1 MRKTLAYVLS
11 LAVILSMTMMPVGTF
26 AATGSAP
33 AAPTAV
39 KAVAK
44 TETSIKLS
52 WAGSSDAKGYAVYK
66 YDGKSYKKI
75 KTTASKSFTNTKL
88 KKNKA
93 YSYKIKAYKTVNG
106 KKVYSK
112 YSYKVKAVPKATS
125 SKKATN
131 VTKVV
136 LDKTALQMKTGETA
150 ELNVS
155 LKPNGKLVTNKIVWS
170 SSDKKVAAVDSEG
183 KVTAV
188 ATGNCTITA
197 RAHNGI
203 TAKADVN
210 VLTDLSMAEDI
221 SKMTAFT
228 KDATEYAE
236 KLGYELAY
244 NMDLADDK
252 TGFRTAGSDAEHK
265 TADYLANEFK
275 KIGLADVTKEAV
287 TVDKWQ
293 FNEAYMTLN
302 YKNKSGEAKTL
313 KIDDMVSY
321 AAQGTKQL
329 GGDYSSLEIADM
341 GRGTEAEYQAYYKKN
356 DCKDMSGK
364 IVLVGVDQWNDI
376 WIDGPYMEAAVQKAA
391 AIVTYPVGGYAS
403 YDDDTLNMQ
412 DICAPD
418 MKMPCTSITK
428 NDAVR
433 IKNVIENGT
442 AVKAELY
449 VDNEVGSQNGTSYNV
464 VGKIKGTANTGQQIL
479 VAAHYDKYFYGF
491 EDDCM
496 AIGLVAG
503 IAKTMIDSGFK
514 PANDIVFVAHGAEE
528 WGRFD
533 TSTDWAIGSWEMITK
548 VHPEWQGKTL
558 ALINFEMPGV
568 DSYNDNGVMRTTY
581 EVGGIG
587 KDLLASGLL
596 ANVKSFYKNGVVVK
610 NDDDELP
617 RTDCISYQ
625 FNGVPAFMPRQ
636 EDKSQWSKNRYH
648 TPRDDNNVT
657 DTKGDGV
664 HSKALIEYQMALYSA
679 LAMYIDGTPALEIDF
694 NSRCDDF
701 EQAIEGTEKYAT
713 ATSVAEYKAQL
724 AELRTAAK
732 ANLEEAKKINA
743 DYEAAYKADDAKA
756 MEAARAAGIKHN
768 TEALKAFKYVQD
780 EFMGLADYGDIEVH
794 HKCLQKNLD
803 LYDKV
808 VAALSDGN
816 ITEDD
821 IWIAADI
828 NGYYEN
834 YAYLYSDKV
843 CTMSNDLL
851 MNTKVESNWGS
862 NKMTLAI
869 KDSWKTTKNMYAKW
883 NEGVKDA
890 AEYKVF
896 ADEYRG
902 YMDTLKT
909 KLQVYVKSET
919 GAMKVLKTML

>member
-1 MRKTLAYVLS
+1 MRKILAYVLS
-11 LAVILSMTMMPVGTF
+11 LTVVLSMTMMPAGTF

-112 YSYKVKAVPKATS
+112 YSYKVKAVPKVTS
-125 SKKATN
+125 TKKATN

-170 SSDKKVAAVDSEG
+170 SSNKKVATVDSEG

-203 TAKADVN
+203 AAKAEIAVIADM
-210 VLTDLSMAEDI
+210 SMAGDI
-221 SKMTAFT
+221 SKMTEFT
-228 KDATEYAE
+228 KEAMEYAD
-236 KLGYELAY
+236 KLGYNLAY
-244 NMDLADDK
+244 DMKLADDK
-252 TGFRTAGSDAEHK
+252 TGFRTAGSDAEHR
-265 TADYLANEFK
+265 AAEYIVDEFK
-275 KIGLADVTKEAV
+275 KIGLTDVTKDAV

-293 FNEAYMTLN
+293 FNEAYMTLK
-302 YKNKSGEAKTL
+302 YKNKSGESKTL
-313 KIDDMVSY
+313 KIDDMISY

-329 GGDYSSLEIADM
+329 GGDYSSLEIVDM
-341 GRGTEAEYQAYYKKN
+341 GMGTEAEYQAYYKKN
-356 DCKDMSGK
+356 NCKDMSGK
-364 IVLVGVDQWNDI
+364 IALVGVDQWNET

-391 AIVTYPVGGYAS
+391 AIVTYPVGGYGQ
-403 YDDDTLNMQ
+403 YDDNTNNVQ

-418 MKMPCTSITK
+418 MKMPCTGICKS
-428 NDAVR
+428 DAIK
-433 IKNVIENGT
+433 IKNAIENGT
-442 AVKAELY
+442 EVKAELY
-449 VDNEVGSQNGTSYNV
+449 VDNEVGDETGTSYNV

-491 EDDCM
+491 EDDCV
-496 AIGLVAG
+496 AVGLVAG
-503 IAKTMIDSGFK
+503 IAKALIDSEFK
-514 PANDIVFVAHGAEE
+514 PANDIVFIAHGAEE
-528 WGRFD
+528 WGELD

-548 VHPEWQGKTL
+548 AHPEWQGKTL
-558 ALINFEMPGV
+558 ALINFELPAIDIFKTTGV
-568 DSYNDNGVMRTTY
+568 LRSSV
-581 EVGGIG
+581 ELGGIS
-587 KDLLASGLL
+587 KSLLNSGLL
-596 ANVKSFYKNGVVVK
+596 ANIEHFYKDGLIIA
-610 NDDDELP
+610 NDDEYTQ
-617 RTDCISYQ
+617 TDGISYQ
-625 FNGVPAFMPRQ
+625 FNGVPVFIPRQ
-636 EDKSQWSKNRYH
+636 DDRTTWTQNRYH
-648 TPRDDNNVT
+648 TPKDNNVEK

-664 HSKALIEYQMALYSA
+664 YSKALLEWQLALFAAMAI
-679 LAMYIDGTPALEIDF
+679 YIDGTPAIEYDFMDRCTQLE
-694 NSRCDDF
+694 
-701 EQAIEGTEKYAT
+701 EAIKGTEAYTT
-713 ATSVAEYKAQL
+713 AKAITEYKEAL
-724 AELRTAAK
+724 EEVKVAAK

-743 DYEAAYKADDAKA
+743 DYEAAYKAGDTKA

-768 TEALKAFKYVQD
+768 TEALKAFRYIQD
-780 EFMGLADYGDIEVH
+780 EFIGLAGYGDTEVH
-794 HKCLQKNLD
+794 HKALQNNLD
-803 LYDKV
+803 LYAKV
-808 VAALSDGN
+808 VEALSDGE

-821 IWIAADI
+821 IWLPASI
-828 NGYYEN
+828 NDWYEN
-834 YAYLYSDKV
+834 YAYLYSDEV

-909 KLQVYVKSET
+909 KLQAYVKSET